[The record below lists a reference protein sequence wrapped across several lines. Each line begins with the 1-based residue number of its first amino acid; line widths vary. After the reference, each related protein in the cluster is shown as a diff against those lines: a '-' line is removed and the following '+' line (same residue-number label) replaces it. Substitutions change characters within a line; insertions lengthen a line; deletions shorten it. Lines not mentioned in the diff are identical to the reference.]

1 MLYPWLRPGRNGG
14 NPTDFDESEKKSV
27 DFPWQKIPE
36 ATVLQSCDVIM
47 NYDDK

>member
-1 MLYPWLRPGRNGG
+1 MGEIPLTSM
-14 NPTDFDESEKKSV
+14 NPKKKSV